1 MSGEASEAEVMDRL
15 AIRLKEDVGVVDPEL
30 LLPPSDRVVA
40 LALNIS
46 IRLSVT

>member
-1 MSGEASEAEVMDRL
+1 LSGEASEAEVMDRL
-15 AIRLKEDVGVVDPEL
+15 TRRLNPEVGVVDPEL
-30 LLPPSDRVVA
+30 LLPPSERVVA